1 MEDRRRGWGHG
12 ELDQVGV
19 DTQFVIDVADIRKG
33 ESRRGRKLPL
43 IERPIKIKRDVT
55 LARGGARRITR

>member
-43 IERPIKIKRDVT
+43 I
-55 LARGGARRITR
+55 